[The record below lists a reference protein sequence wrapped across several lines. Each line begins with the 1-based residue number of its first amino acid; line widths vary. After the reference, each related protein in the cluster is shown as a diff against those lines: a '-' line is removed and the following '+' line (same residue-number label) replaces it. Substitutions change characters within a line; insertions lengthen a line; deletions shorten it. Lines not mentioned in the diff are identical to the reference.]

1 MKPLL
6 VVSSALL
13 LSLFSFL
20 SLQIIMAAEGIP
32 CVAGNVE
39 QQPKE
44 PLNVAA
50 ILEAVRSG
58 TTLDFV
64 EKFAGEKINESNFN
78 KVVADLTDATGDAEK
93 EEARGNLNGKEAQLR
108 SSLLAAI
115 KDGKI
120 TSKSA
125 LGNRFRSEVDTKGM
139 TQAQIS
145 QHRLEWANDLV
156 EKLDARKTT
165 VKEWRKVDSTA
176 FPYRPFGKLV
186 IDFGGWKDADAIK
199 GATTGALQC
208 LAMGEPWV
216 RIHPQ
221 TKMVCFAIAEMGWR
235 EEFEQAWRSTVT
247 YYTGDVDK
255 ADTGSSAS
263 SGLKRPAVEEGAS
276 SNTIP
281 TNKVTR
287 AQPTSVT
294 KGKADTIPQS
304 SPRKDTPSKAEQ
316 DDKVKVQKLFRD
328 GTKVKNNFT
337 AATGKA
343 EDAGCLT

>member
-44 PLNVAA
+44 SLNVAA

-58 TTLDFV
+58 TTLDLV
-64 EKFAGEKINESNFN
+64 EIFAGEAINQSNFN
-78 KVVADLTDATGDAEK
+78 KVVANMTEATSDAEK
-93 EEARGNLNGKEAQLR
+93 EEIKASNLNGKETQLL
-108 SSLLAAI
+108 SSLQAAL

-120 TSKSA
+120 AAKSA
-125 LGNRFRSEVDTKGM
+125 LGNKFRSEVDTEGM
-139 TQAQIS
+139 TPAQIK
-145 QHRLEWANDLV
+145 QHRLEWANDLA
-156 EKLDARKTT
+156 EKLDARKTI

-186 IDFGGWKDADAIK
+186 TDFGGWKDADAIK

-221 TKMVCFAIAEMGWR
+221 NGLLR
-235 EEFEQAWRSTVT
+235 NR
-247 YYTGDVDK
+247 GDGV
-255 ADTGSSAS
+255 A
-263 SGLKRPAVEEGAS
+263 
-276 SNTIP
+276 
-281 TNKVTR
+281 
-287 AQPTSVT
+287 
-294 KGKADTIPQS
+294 
-304 SPRKDTPSKAEQ
+304 
-316 DDKVKVQKLFRD
+316 
-328 GTKVKNNFT
+328 
-337 AATGKA
+337 
-343 EDAGCLT
+343 

>member
-1 MKPLL
+1 
-6 VVSSALL
+6 
-13 LSLFSFL
+13 
-20 SLQIIMAAEGIP
+20 MAAEGIP

-44 PLNVAA
+44 SLSVAS

-58 TTLDFV
+58 TTLDLV
-64 EKFAGEKINESNFN
+64 EKFAGEALNQSNFN
-78 KVVADLTDATGDAEK
+78 KVVANMTEATGDAEK
-93 EEARGNLNGKEAQLR
+93 EELKASNLNGKETQLLL
-108 SSLLAAI
+108 SLQKAL

-120 TSKSA
+120 TAKSA
-125 LGNRFRSEVDTKGM
+125 LGNKFRTDVDTAGM
-139 TQAQIS
+139 TPAQIK
-145 QHRLEWANDLV
+145 QHRLEWANDLA
-156 EKLDARKTT
+156 EKLESKKTI
-165 VKEWRKVDSTA
+165 VKEWRKVDSTE

-186 IDFGGWKDADAIK
+186 TDFGGWTDAEAVK

-255 ADTGSSAS
+255 ADTGSSAP
-263 SGLKRPAVEEGAS
+263 SGLKRIGEEGSS

-281 TNKVTR
+281 RTKAKVQPKSDTN
-287 AQPTSVT
+287 
-294 KGKADTIPQS
+294 GKADSIPKS
-304 SPRKDTPSKAEQ
+304 SPRKDTHGKDEQ
-316 DDKVKVQKLFRD
+316 DDKKMVQVLFRE

-337 AATGKA
+337 AAMGKA